1 MQHADNPLLQPYDL
15 PPFSKIQ
22 AEHFSPA
29 LDQILAESR
38 AKVAEIIET
47 QAPFPTWDDLVLA
60 MDEIHGRLKGF
71 GYVLDRMASTRSGEA
86 WARASLDCEER
97 LDDFQRSLLRNT
109 QLFQLYQRLADSEIA
124 VHFSPVRKR
133 TLKKIL
139 RQWHRDGMGSAAQET
154 LEDLKARMEGA
165 RSLFLE
171 HLHEANKAWS
181 KSFQDEAALGG
192 LPVAFKQQ
200 MARQAREQGQSGW
213 LLTLD
218 DESFRIVTRYADDS
232 SLRKQMYIAYSTRA
246 SDQGPHAGIYDNGGV
261 LRQLLKDRH
270 EFATLLGYSN
280 YAQMAI
286 EPEQAHS
293 PEEVLSFL
301 NGQLEQHQA
310 SFDEDKKQLDAF
322 ARTQGFSKVEP
333 WDYLYLAQQLRR
345 QTAGVSEQDVSAWF
359 PLEPTFARLLLVA
372 RDLFGVDIIER
383 ADVTTWHPQVRLFEV
398 SERGETVGY
407 FYFDPFEH
415 ADQNGFPQT
424 STLRNRRITAEGRPR
439 YPVAVLNGWLPQ
451 GSAATPLLLDHR
463 QLRVL
468 FHELGHCLH
477 HVLSRVE
484 YRDVSGII
492 ELSRDA
498 AEFAGELFERWCF
511 SKQFL
516 IRVSKHHQTGAS
528 LPNEVA
534 DRLLTYLKTQTSW
547 VDAGLLRAALF
558 DMELHRSHGDGRTP
572 QQVFDQVREQVGHL
586 PAFEN
591 ERWPNGLD
599 YMVTGYDAGIYAYAW
614 SRTLAK
620 TIFKRFK
627 RNGLFDRKTGKAL
640 RKTILERG
648 DSRPLS
654 ESIADFLQATDQRE
668 GTSV

>member
-124 VHFSPVRKR
+124 AHFSPIRKR
-133 TLKKIL
+133 TLNKIL
-139 RQWHRDGMGSAAQET
+139 RQWRRDGMGSAAQDAVD
-154 LEDLKARMEGA
+154 DLQSRILGA
-165 RSLFLE
+165 RNLFLE
-171 HLHEANKAWS
+171 HLHEANKAWR
-181 KSFQDEAALGG
+181 KAFQDEAALSG
-192 LPVAFKQQ
+192 LPISFKQQ
-200 MARQAREQGQSGW
+200 MAEQARKQGLSGW
-213 LLTLD
+213 LLTLN
-218 DESFRIVTRYADDS
+218 DESFRIVTRYAEDPV
-232 SLRKQMYIAYSTRA
+232 LRKQMYVAYSTRA
-246 SDQGPHAGIYDNGGV
+246 SDQGPHARVFDNGEV
-261 LRQLLKDRH
+261 LRQLVRDRH
-270 EFATLLGYSN
+270 ELATLLGYAN

-286 EPEQAHS
+286 EPEQAQS
-293 PEEVLSFL
+293 PQEVLSFL
-301 NGQLEQHQA
+301 NGQLEQQQT
-310 SFDEDKKQLDAF
+310 SFDNDKKQLQAF
-322 ARTQGFSKVEP
+322 ARTRGFSSVEP
-333 WDYLYLAQQLRR
+333 WNYQFLAQQLRR
-345 QTAGVSEQDVSAWF
+345 KTAGVSEQDVSAWF
-359 PLEPTFARLLLVA
+359 ALEPTFARLLLVA

-398 SERGETVGY
+398 SERDETLGY

-415 ADQNGFPQT
+415 AGQNGFPNT

-439 YPVAVLNGWLPQ
+439 YPIAVLNGWLPQ
-451 GSAATPLLLDHR
+451 GSATSPLLLDHR
-463 QLRVL
+463 QLRML
-468 FHELGHCLH
+468 SHELGHCLH
-477 HVLSRVE
+477 HVLSRAE
-484 YRDVSGII
+484 YRDVSGIG

-498 AEFAGELFERWCF
+498 AEFAGVLFEQWCL
-511 SKQFL
+511 SKPFL
-516 IRVSKHHQTGAS
+516 IRVSKHHQTGAP
-528 LPNEVA
+528 LPDHVA
-534 DRLLTYLKTQTSW
+534 DRLLTYLETQTSW
-547 VDAGLLRAALF
+547 DVATFLRAALF

-572 QQVFDQVREQVGHL
+572 QQVFDQVRRQVGHL
-586 PAFEN
+586 PVFAN

-599 YMVTGYDAGIYAYAW
+599 YMVTGYAAGIYAYAW
-614 SRTLAK
+614 SRNLAM
-620 TIFKRFK
+620 TVFKRFK
-627 RNGLFDRKTGKAL
+627 RNGLFDRETGKAL
-640 RKTILERG
+640 RETILERG